1 MTTRSL
7 EKIQRHLDD
16 IADWRAKDRNNAA
29 ERTALELRRAELID
43 AGKELGFDKRTTR
56 EALDEPEPPQPFTEA
71 GAGENI
77 IARAGAADAM

>member
-56 EALDEPEPPQPFTEA
+56 EALDEPFTEA